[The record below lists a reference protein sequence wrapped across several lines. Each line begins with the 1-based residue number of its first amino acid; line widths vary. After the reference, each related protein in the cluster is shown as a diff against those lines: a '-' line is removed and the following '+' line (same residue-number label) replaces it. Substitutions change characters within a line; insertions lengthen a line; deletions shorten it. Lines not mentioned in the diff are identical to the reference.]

1 MGRSEFVDNDPLPS
15 VPMEL
20 QTISSQSHGQ
30 SFLNSTFTL
39 AILCQI
45 LNLGMTISVTISV
58 TISRTSSLNS
68 KLTALAAMRDRTNR
82 TGH

>member
-15 VPMEL
+15 VPIEL
-20 QTISSQSHGQ
+20 QTISSQWHGQ

-45 LNLGMTISVTISV
+45 LDLGFGSGQ
-58 TISRTSSLNS
+58 SR
-68 KLTALAAMRDRTNR
+68 RQVP
-82 TGH
+82 